1 MCSENMHKKRIKTF
15 MVNTNLA
22 LSHQISSRQ
31 AVGPYCCV
39 TNQVTNLLNISRVT
53 VRSSC
58 FLYAPLSLRPL
69 PTPLSLSP
77 PLLLPPPPPPP
88 PSPPVC
94 GSCLL
99 KGNMNA
105 GDFRFSKSQM
115 NNDHLGYGAPPPPPP
130 PTLISLIMQNFLDVN
145 IWTYRQKYV

>member
-1 MCSENMHKKRIKTF
+1 MTVCGSMCSENMHKKRIKTF

-58 FLYAPLSLRPL
+58 FFTPPSLSAPSPPRSRSPLSF
-69 PTPLSLSP
+69 S
-77 PLLLPPPPPPP
+77 PPPPPPR
-88 PSPPVC
+88 
-94 GSCLL
+94 LREL
-99 KGNMNA
+99 FAEGNMNA
-105 GDFRFSKSQM
+105 GDFRFSKSQV
-115 NNDHLGYGAPPPPPP
+115 NNDHLGYGAPPPPLDFVDNAKLPGRKY
-130 PTLISLIMQNFLDVN
+130 LDV
-145 IWTYRQKYV
+145 